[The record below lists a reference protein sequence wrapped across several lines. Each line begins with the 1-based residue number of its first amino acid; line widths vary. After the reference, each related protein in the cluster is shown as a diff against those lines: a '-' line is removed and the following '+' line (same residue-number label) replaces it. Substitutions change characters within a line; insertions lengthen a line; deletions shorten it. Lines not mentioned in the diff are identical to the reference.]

1 MQVAIALY
9 KGPPAELYR
18 KVGHYGIRLWTWSK
32 WSHAELV
39 IDGWCYSSSVMDGG
53 VRRKKIDLED
63 GHWDVIEIHLTDDQ
77 LTKALLWFAAHDGD
91 GYDYHN
97 IVRWVAPFIPQH
109 PLQYV
114 CFETI
119 GEMLDMAGAY
129 RLDADDLYAWAMK
142 HQPPMVDQDEQFE
155 LQQWH

>member
-9 KGPPAELYR
+9 KGPPRELYR
-18 KVGHYGIRLWTWSK
+18 KVGHYSIRVWTWSK

-53 VRRKKIDLED
+53 VRRKKIDLDD
-63 GHWDVIEIHLTDDQ
+63 GHWDVIPIHLTDEQ
-77 LTKALLWFAAHDGD
+77 ITKALLWFDAHDGD
-91 GYDYHN
+91 GYDCRN
-97 IVRWVAPFIPQH
+97 IARWVAPLIPQH

-114 CFETI
+114 CFECV

-129 RLDADDLYAWAMK
+129 RLDADDLHAWAMS
-142 HQPPMVDQDEQFE
+142 HQPQVVDEDEPLE
-155 LQQWH
+155 IENT